1 MEMFQ
6 GRIIMLKLK
15 HFFSI
20 SITYNALKC
29 IFNFNY
35 KHFFPTLYNNVFSFY
50 SNSYIRKNIKTFI
63 KVYKT
68 KTILLNKQ

>member
-15 HFFSI
+15 PFFSI
-20 SITYNALKC
+20 SITYNALKR

-50 SNSYIRKNIKTFI
+50 SNSYIRKKTS
-63 KVYKT
+63 KHLLKYT
-68 KTILLNKQ
+68 KQKQFS